1 MIAAGGHLTSKEERK
16 AEAFNAFFALVFNS
30 NDRSQASWMPELED
44 HDWGSSDFPSIV
56 TEIAREKLYQLN
68 IDKSMGPDGIH

>member
-1 MIAAGGHLTSKEERK
+1 
-16 AEAFNAFFALVFNS
+16 
-30 NDRSQASWMPELED
+30 MPELED

-56 TEIAREKLYQLN
+56 TEIARENLYLLN